1 MKDQS
6 FSIYHSEGVYFSGD
20 IYNNCLSLTSEVYG
34 GGFSSERHYTF
45 TREETRKL
53 FRIITLDQFIK
64 LCQREQLTGM
74 EDFLNEHNIKCSC
87 VTI

>member
-6 FSIYHSEGVYFSGD
+6 FTIYYSDGVHFGGD
-20 IYNNCLSLTSEVYG
+20 IQNNCLSLTSEVWG
-34 GGFSSERHYTF
+34 GGFESERHYTF
-45 TREETRKL
+45 TQEETRKL

-64 LCQREQLTGM
+64 LCQRGRLTGM
-74 EDFLNEHNIKCSC
+74 EDFLKEHDIHYSY

>member
-6 FSIYHSEGVYFSGD
+6 FSIYHCEGVSFSGD
-20 IYNNCLSLTSEVYG
+20 IRNNCLSLTSEAWG

-53 FRIITLDQFIK
+53 FRIITLDQFVK
-64 LCQREQLTGM
+64 LCQK
-74 EDFLNEHNIKCSC
+74 D
-87 VTI
+87 